1 MSLETKLDYS
11 KRRLLAQKWDPDR
24 VDDALQEACLKAL
37 EVGLDLSTV
46 SAQWLYVTARNR
58 AINVLK
64 HDAKVI
70 PISHLNLNGGDADHN
85 ILIVDYKLDST
96 SDKLSLA
103 CEELLHPGGG

>member
-24 VDDALQEACLKAL
+24 VEDALQEACLKAL
-37 EVGLDLSTV
+37 EAGINLDAV
-46 SAQWLYVTARNR
+46 SAQWLYITARNH
-58 AINVLK
+58 AINALK

-70 PISHLNLNGGDADHN
+70 PISNLNLNGGDAAPN

-96 SDKLSLA
+96 SNQLSSA
-103 CEELLHPGGG
+103 CEDLLHPNNS